1 MLYWYKGTKTDAE
14 FVLVGGL
21 KASLLL
27 NLAACLQREGTNAAL
42 RGALKVLS
50 SLRVQKFLLTSTKV
64 QTLTQTLKKC
74 NEAIEER
81 AKHAKSFTRR
91 AAVYVALGEHELAM
105 SDYQTAAKLDPSNAQ
120 VQSKMAQVR
129 ALLAQ
134 AKMREKETWGGKF
147 R

>member
-1 MLYWYKGTKTDAE
+1 
-14 FVLVGGL
+14 
-21 KASLLL
+21 
-27 NLAACLQREGTNAAL
+27 
-42 RGALKVLS
+42 
-50 SLRVQKFLLTSTKV
+50 
-64 QTLTQTLKKC
+64 
-74 NEAIEER
+74 
-81 AKHAKSFTRR
+81 
-91 AAVYVALGEHELAM
+91 M